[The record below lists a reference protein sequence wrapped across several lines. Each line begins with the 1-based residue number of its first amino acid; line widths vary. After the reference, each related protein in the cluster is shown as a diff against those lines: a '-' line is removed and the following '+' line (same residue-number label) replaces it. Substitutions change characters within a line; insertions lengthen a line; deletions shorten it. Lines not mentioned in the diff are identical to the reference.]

1 MGTGQSVQSKRAWDC
16 QNMGTG
22 QSKPWSD
29 WGYWQHGLRVRV
41 RDSDM
46 ASQLKAAADLLEVQ
60 EPP

>member
-1 MGTGQSVQSKRAWDC
+1 MGTGQSKHC
-16 QNMGTG
+16 QNG